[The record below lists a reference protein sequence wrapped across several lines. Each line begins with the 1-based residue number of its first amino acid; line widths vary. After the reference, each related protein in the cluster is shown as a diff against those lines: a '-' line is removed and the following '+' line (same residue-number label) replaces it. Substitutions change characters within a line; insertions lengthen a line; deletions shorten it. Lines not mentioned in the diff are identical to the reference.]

1 MDRKAL
7 FEAVRPHAPGGKIK
21 PEWVPMIDALADAM
35 GLDQEPGA
43 PGDPDPELI
52 AALKVDEGL
61 RLQAYPDPLSP
72 RAKALALPLARR
84 PANWKSLSG
93 APWTIG
99 YGRARGIS
107 EGQIIT
113 AATAE
118 AWLIEDARDHNRVIH
133 AALPWLRALDPVR
146 RRVIENMHFNM
157 GWDNPK
163 TPEKEGL
170 SGFVNTLA
178 HVQGGRYAQAA
189 AGMRASLWARQVKGR
204 ATRLALE
211 MELGRVAR

>member
-7 FEAVRPHAPGGKIK
+7 FDAVRPHAPGGKLK
-21 PEWVPMIDALADAM
+21 PDWVPMIDALADAM
-35 GLDQEPGA
+35 GLPRAADA

-52 AALKVDEGL
+52 AALKKDEGL
-61 RLQAYPDPLSP
+61 RLKAYPDPLSP
-72 RAKALALPLARR
+72 RAKTG
-84 PANWKSLSG
+84 KGSG

-99 YGRARGIS
+99 YGRARGIQ
-107 EGQIIT
+107 EGQVIT
-113 AATAE
+113 EATAE
-118 AWLIEDARDHNRVIH
+118 AWLIEDAREHNRVIH
-133 AALPWLRALDPVR
+133 AALPWLKRLDPVR

-163 TPEKEGL
+163 TPQREGL

-178 HVQGGRYAQAA
+178 HVEAGRYAQAA

-204 ATRLALE
+204 AVRLARE
-211 MELGRVAR
+211 METGRVAQ